1 MIDANSS
8 LADVCFAVAGALE
21 ANGMSG
27 VLTGGSAA
35 SLYAPQAYTSRDAD
49 FVLDADDSLE
59 RVAKAVLPLGYVR
72 NGRSRIFTHR
82 VSEFTLDFPKGPLAI
97 GGEYVTETDVVEDQ
111 GRRLR
116 ILRRTDCIRDRLAH
130 FYFWSDY
137 EALNAAVAVAATS
150 PDGVDIDNIRAWT
163 RRESTGLLEKFGEFE
178 RRLRAY
184 RGP

>member
-1 MIDANSS
+1 MIGRNST
-8 LADVCFAVAGALE
+8 LTDICFAVAAALE

-35 SLYAPQAYTSRDAD
+35 SLYAPQAYTSHDAD
-49 FVLDADDSLE
+49 FVLDADDPLE
-59 RVAKAVLPLGYVR
+59 RVASAVLPLGYVR
-72 NGRSRIFTHR
+72 NGRSRIFMHP

-97 GGEYVTETDVVEDQ
+97 GGEYVTVTDVIEDH

-130 FYFWSDY
+130 FYFWNDY

-150 PDGVDIDNIRAWT
+150 ADGVDLDGLRAWT
-163 RRESTGLLEKFGEFE
+163 QRESPALLEKLEEFE

-184 RGP
+184 VRS